1 MAAVPTATSRAKES
15 RPKAPADTAFE
26 GKIPV
31 DSPFINGGEL
41 GRLMEQTDWSA
52 TPLGPVDCWSPAL
65 RMMVRFLLA
74 NRFPQL
80 LWWGPQFCSIY
91 NDAYVPILGTKHPWA
106 LGQPVS
112 EVWKEIWHVLKPL
125 IETPFHGGPATW
137 MEDIPL
143 EVNRRGFMEETHF
156 TIAYSAVPDEAAPDG
171 IGGVIATVHEITD
184 KIVSDR
190 RVHALRDLGAGSGEP
205 KSAEEACAIIGETLS
220 PYSKDI
226 PFLLLYLLNDKHE
239 IAQRA
244 CCLAADS
251 SDRACPESIRLDA
264 AGDEIWPLSAVRTS
278 EQLQLVHDL
287 KARFDKVPRGPW
299 TDPPTTAAVLPI
311 RSNVQ
316 HQLAGFMVA
325 GLSSRIAFEENYRGF
340 LELMSTQ
347 IATTI
352 ANARAYEEERRR
364 SQALAEID
372 RAKTV
377 FFSNVSHEFRTPLTL
392 MLGPL
397 EDALTSDAL
406 AGGQRDRIALAHRN
420 ALRLLKLVNSL
431 LDFSRIEAGRVQAV
445 YEPIDIAGVTQETAS
460 VFRSAMEKA
469 GLQYSVSCEDA
480 EHPVYVDREM
490 WEKILLNL
498 VSNAFKFT
506 LDGRVEVTLARV
518 RDGVQLT
525 VRDTGVGIP
534 EQELPHIFERFH
546 RVQNTRARTYEGTG
560 IGLALV
566 HELVRLHG
574 GTVRVESA
582 IDQGSAFHVVIP
594 TGKAHLPPERV
605 QAARDQSSTA
615 LSAEAYVDEAE
626 RWLTRPTEDIVRESV
641 VPGFATP
648 PPRVQSG
655 RRELVVVADDNA
667 DMRAYLTHLLCGAYD
682 VHTVSDGL
690 QVLDAVHQL
699 KPALVLTDMMMPGLD
714 GFGVVHSIR
723 GEPSVSSTPVILLS
737 ARAGEESRVEG
748 LQTGADDYLVKPFSA
763 RELLAR
769 VESHIALSRFRRES
783 ESRIRLSEER
793 FRAFVE
799 ASSDVVY
806 RMSAD
811 WTEMRQMFG
820 NDFLADTIDP
830 DGDWLRKY
838 IHPDDRKLLLD
849 TVSGAIRTK
858 SVFQLEHRVLREDGT
873 VGWTFSRAIP
883 ILDIEGNISE
893 WFGAASDITLRKTTE
908 EALVKSEK
916 MATLGR
922 MAATISHEINNPL
935 EALTNLLFLARTSP
949 DIPEQTLQILETAD
963 AELSRIAHITRQSL
977 GFYRESNN
985 PAPTSIEALLDSSI
999 NLMRNKIQARRAM
1012 VAKEVRVNVR
1022 LMANAGELRQV
1033 FSNLLANALDA
1044 IDDGGNITFRVS
1056 PCRDAKNCKG
1066 TGVRISI
1073 ADDGRGI
1080 DPAIRSRIFEPLFT
1094 TKGMVGTGLGLW
1106 VTQQIIEKHRGS
1118 IRVRSCTDPGRRGT
1132 TFSIILPLPLPTE

>member
-1 MAAVPTATSRAKES
+1 
-15 RPKAPADTAFE
+15 
-26 GKIPV
+26 
-31 DSPFINGGEL
+31 
-41 GRLMEQTDWSA
+41 MEQTDWAA
-52 TPLGPVDCWSPAL
+52 TLLGPVGSWSPAL

-80 LWWGPQFCSIY
+80 LWWGPQFCSLY
-91 NDAYVPILGTKHPWA
+91 NDAYVPILGDKHPWA
-106 LGQPVS
+106 LGRPVS

-143 EVNRRGFMEETHF
+143 EINRSGFMEETHF
-156 TIAYSAVPDEAAPDG
+156 TVAYSAVPDEDAPGG

-184 KIVSDR
+184 KIISDR
-190 RVHALRDLGAGSGEP
+190 RVRALRDLGAGSGEP
-205 KSAEEACAIIGETLS
+205 KSAQDACAMIGKTLS

-226 PFLLLYLLNDKHE
+226 PFLLLYLLDDKHQV
-239 IAQRA
+239 AQRA
-244 CCLAADS
+244 CCLGADS

-264 AGDEIWPLSAVRTS
+264 AADEKWPFSAVRAS
-278 EQLQLVHDL
+278 EELQLVKDL
-287 KARFDKVPRGPW
+287 KNRFDTVPEGPW
-299 TDPPTTAAVLPI
+299 ADHPAGAAVLPI

-325 GLSSRIAFEENYRGF
+325 GLSSRIPFDEGYRGF
-340 LELMSTQ
+340 LELISTQ

-364 SQALAEID
+364 AEALAEID

-397 EDALTSDAL
+397 EDALTSPGL
-406 AGGQRDRIALAHRN
+406 AGEQRDRIAVAHRN
-420 ALRLLKLVNSL
+420 SLRLLKLVNTL

-445 YEPIDIAGVTQETAS
+445 YQPVDIRAVTEEIAS
-460 VFRSAMEKA
+460 VFRSAMDKA
-469 GLQYSVSCEDA
+469 GLQYSVTCEKIADL
-480 EHPVYVDREM
+480 VYIDREM

-506 LDGRVEVTLARV
+506 LDGKIEVTLK
-518 RDGVQLT
+518 GIGGNVQLS
-525 VRDTGVGIP
+525 VIDTGVGIP
-534 EQELPHIFERFH
+534 EEELPHIFERFH
-546 RVQNTRARTYEGTG
+546 RVENTRARTYEGSG

-574 GTVRVESA
+574 GAVRAESS
-582 IDQGSAFHVVIP
+582 IDRGSAFHVTIP
-594 TGKAHLPPERV
+594 TGKAHLPPERI
-605 QAARDQSSTA
+605 QAASAEASRA

-626 RWLTRPTEDIVRESV
+626 RWLTRTSDDIVRDTV
-641 VPGFATP
+641 VPGFATTA
-648 PPRVQSG
+648 PRAQSG
-655 RRELVVVADDNA
+655 RRELVIVADDNA
-667 DMRAYLTHLLCGAYD
+667 DMRDYLTHLLCANYD
-682 VHTVSDGL
+682 VRTVSDGL
-690 QVLDAVHQL
+690 QVLDAVRQL
-699 KPALVLTDMMMPGLD
+699 RPALVLTDMMMPGLD
-714 GFGVVHSIR
+714 GFGVVHAIR
-723 GEPSVSSTPVILLS
+723 DEAAVSSTPVILLS

-769 VESHIALSRFRRES
+769 VESHIALSRFRRET
-783 ESRIRLSEER
+783 ESRIRQSEER

-811 WTEMRQMFG
+811 WSEMRQLLG
-820 NDFLADTIDP
+820 KDFMVDTTGP
-830 DGDWLRKY
+830 DRDWLRKY
-838 IHPDDRKLLLD
+838 IHPDDRRLVLD
-849 TVSGAIRTK
+849 TIAEAVRTR
-858 SVFQLEHRVLREDGT
+858 SVFQLEHRVLRENGT
-873 VGWTFSRAIP
+873 LGWTFSRAIP
-883 ILDIEGNISE
+883 IFDSEHNITE

-935 EALTNLLFLARTSP
+935 EALTNLLFLARTSYGL
-949 DIPEQTLQILETAD
+949 PEETLQILDTAD

-999 NLMRNKIQARRAM
+999 NLMRNKIQARRAI
-1012 VAKEVRVNVR
+1012 VAKELRVNVQ

-1044 IDDGGNITFRVS
+1044 IDDGGKITFRVS
-1056 PCRDAKNCKG
+1056 SCSHARNTKS
-1066 TGVRISI
+1066 TSVRISI
-1073 ADDGRGI
+1073 ADTGKGI
-1080 DPAIRSRIFEPLFT
+1080 EPAVRSRIFEPLFT

-1106 VTQQIIEKHRGS
+1106 VTQQIVEKHRGS
-1118 IRVRSCTDPGRRGT
+1118 IRVRSSTEPRRKGT
-1132 TFSIILPLPLPTE
+1132 VFSILLPLPLPAL